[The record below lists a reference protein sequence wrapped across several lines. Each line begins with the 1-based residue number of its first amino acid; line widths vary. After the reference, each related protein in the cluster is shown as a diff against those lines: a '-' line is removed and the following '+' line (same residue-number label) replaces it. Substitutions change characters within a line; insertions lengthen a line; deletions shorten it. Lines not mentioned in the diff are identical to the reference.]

1 MSVFAAVKVFFSR
14 IGKKVLAAVL
24 EVLKS
29 DAGEF
34 IADVKPIALKAV
46 ENASKLDINGD
57 GKREHA
63 KVEILE
69 ELKNKG
75 MKYKDRYLN
84 LVLEVAV
91 AELFPAA
98 KDAWEEVTN
107 KTIEEAR
114 ERANGN
120 GD

>member
-1 MSVFAAVKVFFSR
+1 
-14 IGKKVLAAVL
+14 
-24 EVLKS
+24 
-29 DAGEF
+29 
-34 IADVKPIALKAV
+34 
-46 ENASKLDINGD
+46 
-57 GKREHA
+57 
-63 KVEILE
+63 
-69 ELKNKG
+69 